1 MCQVSSVHVLGFRA
15 AIQNPGLLRAQG
27 LVGGDKQVGNYNTE
41 RLCYA
46 RGKPGVFQKGLF
58 LLDSSEFLS
67 RFRLQAEILVWSG
80 ERKQFA

>member
-1 MCQVSSVHVLGFRA
+1 MCQVSSLHVLGFRDA
-15 AIQNPGLLRAQG
+15 VQNPGLLRAR

-46 RGKPGVFQKGLF
+46 RGKPRVFQKGLF

-67 RFRLQAEILVWSG
+67 RFRLQAEILVRSG
-80 ERKQFA
+80 EMKQFA